1 VQYGSGHTISGTISG
16 CTSGVQY
23 GTGYT
28 ISGTISGCTSGV
40 YFGNNYLSRGCT
52 FSSNTQDVYNES
64 ASGCSLVRGS
74 GAALGSATQINLWK
88 RSSVPV
94 VRYDIGTFLHNL
106 PTTSGGNPVIGWV
119 KCWMPGGRVWTES
132 HADTDTATAGSP
144 PVNTYYHHVY
154 AEDTIAPVYLDIPIL
169 GLANVAL
176 NFTCHYYDIDGGWTT
191 LPQFQIINPDFP
203 TFGVPAAW
211 VNTTVYKLNDC
222 VLGTDGLPYHCILA
236 HTAETGVKGAPI
248 TGTAY
253 ATYWATPVLA
263 YQAVAN
269 TQGEWQALTLTHT
282 PTEDKQLI
290 LRFVGLGN
298 STSTIIDA
306 YFRCITV
313 TPTFPAVA
321 NVIAGSAAY
330 GPTSVL
336 AGTYHEATEAE
347 VQDGVMFG
355 PASAYEG
362 ELAGGA
368 GGGQS
373 ILAGGVVR

>member
-1 VQYGSGHTISGTISG
+1 VREGSGHTISGTISG
-16 CTSGVQY
+16 CSYGVQY
-23 GTGYT
+23 G
-28 ISGTISGCTSGV
+28 
-40 YFGNNYLSRGCT
+40 NNFLSRGCM
-52 FSSNTQDVYNES
+52 FGSPVANTQDVYNVSES
-64 ASGCSLVRGS
+64 GYSLVRGS
-74 GAALGSATQINLWK
+74 GAALGGGAGQINLWK

-106 PTTSGGNPVIGWV
+106 ADGVGGTPQIGWV

-132 HADTDTATAGSP
+132 YADTDTATAGSP

-313 TPTFPAVA
+313 TPTV
-321 NVIAGSAAY
+321 
-330 GPTSVL
+330 
-336 AGTYHEATEAE
+336 
-347 VQDGVMFG
+347 
-355 PASAYEG
+355 
-362 ELAGGA
+362 
-368 GGGQS
+368 GGGLS
-373 ILAGGVVR
+373 ILGNSVVG